1 MTHVIA
7 LATSKGGTGKT
18 TTALNLSVTL
28 ADRGRRT
35 VLVDLDPQGAIGLA
49 LARSDTEWSGLAEH
63 LLGAESLD
71 EVLVATKIPTLK
83 ILPRGRLDPVD
94 VCRYEQYLHTTD
106 AVATVIQELC
116 EDRDYVIVDNPSGL
130 GMITRA
136 ALAVSDFVLAPLQA
150 EPMALR
156 SFTQL
161 LRVIDHVRQEENPRL
176 QLLGVLPT
184 MVRLDQ
190 EPSLNV
196 MSTVWSEIDGV
207 LETVIPRADVFAE
220 ASELGLPVAFLS
232 GKTPPEARRF
242 DLLASELEAAISEL
256 SDAQGGFDEKPQRE
270 LL

>member
-7 LATSKGGTGKT
+7 LATSKGGAGKT

-49 LARSDTEWSGLAEH
+49 LARSDTEWTGLAEH

-71 EVLVATKIPTLK
+71 DVLVATKIATLQ

-106 AVATVIQELC
+106 TVSTVIREVSR
-116 EDRDYVIVDNPSGL
+116 DRDFVIIDNPSGL

-136 ALAVSDFVLAPLQA
+136 ALGVCDWVLAPLQA

-176 QLLGVLPT
+176 RLLGVLPT
-184 MVRLDQ
+184 MVRLDH

-196 MSTVWSEIDGV
+196 MSSVWSQIDGV
-207 LETVIPRADVFAE
+207 FETVIPRTDVFSE

-232 GKTPPEARRF
+232 GRTPPEARRF
-242 DLLASELEAAISEL
+242 DLLASEIEAVIAEL
-256 SDAQGGFDEKPQRE
+256 TEAQGGLDEKPQRE